1 MIPSFCLTRLNHR
14 LNTMTQTNYTVFT
27 QAEIDAFDAE
37 EYALFLATGTPSP
50 EEPLAQTALGYVEMF
65 REFDL

>member
-1 MIPSFCLTRLNHR
+1 MSQH
-14 LNTMTQTNYTVFT
+14 VFT

-37 EYALFLATGTPSP
+37 EYALFLATGTPAP
-50 EEPLAQTALGYVEMF
+50 EEPLAPTALGYVEMF

>member
-1 MIPSFCLTRLNHR
+1 MS
-14 LNTMTQTNYTVFT
+14 TNYTVFT

-37 EYALFLATGTPSP
+37 EYALFLATGTPAP
-50 EEPLAQTALGYVEMF
+50 EEPLAPTALGYVEMF

>member
-1 MIPSFCLTRLNHR
+1 
-14 LNTMTQTNYTVFT
+14 MTQTNYTVFT

-50 EEPLAQTALGYVEMF
+50 EEPLAPTALGYVEMF

>member
-1 MIPSFCLTRLNHR
+1 MIPPFCLTRLNQR
-14 LNTMTQTNYTVFT
+14 FNTMSTNYTVFT

-37 EYALFLATGTPSP
+37 EYALFLATGTPTP
-50 EEPLAQTALGYVEMF
+50 EEPLAPEALGYVEMF

>member
-14 LNTMTQTNYTVFT
+14 FNTMSQHVFT

-37 EYALFLATGTPSP
+37 EYALFLATGTPAP
-50 EEPLAQTALGYVEMF
+50 EEPLAPTALGYVEMF

>member
-1 MIPSFCLTRLNHR
+1 MIPSFCLTRLNQR
-14 LNTMTQTNYTVFT
+14 FNTMSTNYTVFT

-37 EYALFLATGTPSP
+37 EYAVFLATGTPAP
-50 EEPLAQTALGYVEMF
+50 EEPLAQVALGYVEHY